1 MLGGGGERKKARV
14 EEAGAEAL
22 RVIIAEQAAALVQQ
36 AAVVAQQATAL
47 AQKDAVIA
55 QKDAVI
61 DNLTPRAAPVV
72 NHSPSLHN
80 LKSQLSSPSLHNL
93 NSQLSTL

>member
-61 DNLTPRAAPVV
+61 DNLTPRPL
-72 NHSPSLHN
+72 SLTAR
-80 LKSQLSSPSLHNL
+80 LYIISSLNSRARLYIISTL
-93 NSQLSTL
+93 NSQRCD